1 MKVAIE
7 SDRDADRPCQKC
19 CEIFSFRLG
28 TGLVFPHYVLEGRHR
43 TPAVPVKAMRC
54 NARMALIVWRHDWF
68 VSSSGIGLTM
78 PLNEEGLI
86 DRVSIRHSVSADAVR
101 TILRALRSGNGTM
114 AQFSHPDF
122 GGMSQWSPGMSMV
135 GEMFNT
141 SLKSKLDAVCTELAA
156 YVAQTAST
164 DQGRS
169 RDDPEVSYRAAR
181 QGSDWWPVNLG
192 TPSAAGAQNDL
203 QYAVFPGT
211 RRLAIKDGERIE
223 IYDTGKHRIFGV
235 AQAQSVDQTLT
246 FTSQDGLVRITD
258 LRKV

>member
-1 MKVAIE
+1 
-7 SDRDADRPCQKC
+7 
-19 CEIFSFRLG
+19 
-28 TGLVFPHYVLEGRHR
+28 
-43 TPAVPVKAMRC
+43 
-54 NARMALIVWRHDWF
+54 
-68 VSSSGIGLTM
+68 M

-86 DRVSIRHSVSADAVR
+86 DRVSIRHSVSPDAVR
-101 TILRALRSGNGTM
+101 TILQALRSSGGSM

-122 GGMSQWSPGMSMV
+122 GGMCQWSPGMSMV

-181 QGSDWWPVNLG
+181 QGSDWWPANLG
-192 TPSAAGAQNDL
+192 TPSAVGAQNDL
-203 QYAVFPGT
+203 HYAVFPNS
-211 RRLAIKDGERIE
+211 RRLVIKDSEHIE

>member
-1 MKVAIE
+1 
-7 SDRDADRPCQKC
+7 
-19 CEIFSFRLG
+19 
-28 TGLVFPHYVLEGRHR
+28 
-43 TPAVPVKAMRC
+43 
-54 NARMALIVWRHDWF
+54 
-68 VSSSGIGLTM
+68 M
-78 PLNEEGLI
+78 PLSEERLI
-86 DRVSIRHSVSADAVR
+86 DRVSIQHSVSPDAVR
-101 TILRALRSGNGTM
+101 TILQALRSSGGSM

-141 SLKSKLDAVCTELAA
+141 SLKSKLHAVCTELAA

-164 DQGRS
+164 DQGN

-181 QGSDWWPVNLG
+181 QGSDWWPANLG
-192 TPSAAGAQNDL
+192 TPSAVGAQNDL

-211 RRLAIKDGERIE
+211 RRLAIKDGEHIE

-246 FTSQDGLVRITD
+246 FTSQDGLVRTRD